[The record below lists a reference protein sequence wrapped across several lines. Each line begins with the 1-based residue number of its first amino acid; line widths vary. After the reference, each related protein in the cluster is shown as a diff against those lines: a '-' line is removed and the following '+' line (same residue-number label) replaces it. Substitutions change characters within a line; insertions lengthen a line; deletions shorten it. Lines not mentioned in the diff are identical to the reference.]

1 MNTSTSFGVPNYSTA
16 SSEIKM
22 SNYNSTSSYW
32 TAPYNC
38 FATFYIKSTGGAG
51 DSLWAI
57 YAQASGSSAW
67 NRAAGGGSGTYS
79 AFEGAQLFFKA
90 NDKIY
95 MTLNQSASFN
105 KVYMTYYRLTSA

>member
-38 FATFYIKSTGGAG
+38 FATFYVKATGGAG

-57 YAQASGSSAW
+57 YAQARGSSAW

-79 AFEGAQLFFKA
+79 SFEGAQLFFKA

-95 MTLNQSASFN
+95 MTLNQQASFN

>member
-38 FATFYIKSTGGAG
+38 FATFYVKETGGAA

-57 YAQASGSSAW
+57 YAQARGSSAW

-79 AFEGAQLFFKA
+79 LFEGAQLFFKA

-95 MTLNQSASFN
+95 MTLNQQQSFN

>member
-1 MNTSTSFGVPNYSTA
+1 MNTSTSFGVPDYSTA

-38 FATFYIKSTGGAG
+38 FATFYIKSAGGAG

-57 YAQASGSSAW
+57 YVQASGSSAW

-79 AFEGAQLFFKA
+79 RFEGAQLFFKA

-95 MTLNQSASFN
+95 MTFNQSGSFDN
-105 KVYMTYYRLTSA
+105 VYMTYYRLTSA